1 MKQFIATIDLRNAN
15 ETDYAR
21 LHAALVKE
29 SFRGT
34 RASRKAVS
42 NPKNGGY
49 FGEYTWSGNVSIQ
62 EVIGSLLKA
71 TRQTGRDYAFTV
83 IRNKSLH

>member
-15 ETDYAR
+15 EKDYAR

-29 SFRGT
+29 SFRGN
-34 RASRKAVS
+34 RASRKTVIS
-42 NPKNGGY
+42 PKQAGY

-83 IRNKSLH
+83 IRNKTAY